1 MDVELLSKMVGQI
14 ILDKD
19 AVTLPGVGTF
29 FAEVVPSTFSDK
41 GYTINPPYRRLSFRQ
56 REEGD
61 ASLVDLYARSN
72 GIDAQAARS
81 ILTSFLSGLKEE
93 LLQKKTIVL
102 PGLGR
107 LRATRENHLFFVPD
121 EDLNI
126 YPDGFGLASVSL
138 KTHEE
143 TEDEVADAISSLTSI
158 IASPSAPVAEGPSP
172 AVEATAP
179 AVVEQAAPAVQE
191 PSAPAV
197 ETTASPAPETPA
209 AQEAAKAEEPVEVK
223 VEATASPAQETPA
236 AQEVAKAEEPVAVAV
251 EEPAEVKVEATV
263 PEAPGTQA
271 APASQVAEK
280 AEEPVA
286 VAAEEPAEVKVEAQ
300 VVPQTRSVGRMLLIV
315 CAVLLALLVVYML
328 LGRIAPGLIDPLLYT
343 PEELEIIRS

>member
-158 IASPSAPVAEGPSP
+158 IASPAAPAAEGPSP

-197 ETTASPAPETPA
+197 ETTAFPAQATPASQEVAKVEASVEATAPETP
-209 AQEAAKAEEPVEVK
+209 EMPETPETP
-223 VEATASPAQETPA
+223 ETPA
-236 AQEVAKAEEPVAVAV
+236 AQEVAKAEEP
-251 EEPAEVKVEATV
+251 AEVKVEA
-263 PEAPGTQA
+263 PA
-271 APASQVAEK
+271 A
-280 AEEPVA
+280 
-286 VAAEEPAEVKVEAQ
+286 
-300 VVPQTRSVGRMLLIV
+300 PQTRSVGRMLLIV

>member
-158 IASPSAPVAEGPSP
+158 IASPAAPVAEGPSP

-197 ETTASPAPETPA
+197 EATASPAPETPA
-209 AQEAAKAEEPVEVK
+209 AQEVAKAEEPVE
-223 VEATASPAQETPA
+223 ATAPETLETPEAQA
-236 AQEVAKAEEPVAVAV
+236 APASQVAEKAEEPVAVAV
-251 EEPAEVKVEATV
+251 EEPAEVKVEA
-263 PEAPGTQA
+263 PA
-271 APASQVAEK
+271 APQA
-280 AEEPVA
+280 
-286 VAAEEPAEVKVEAQ
+286 
-300 VVPQTRSVGRMLLIV
+300 RSVGRMLLIV

-328 LGRIAPGLIDPLLYT
+328 LGRIAPGLIDPLLYS

>member
-61 ASLVDLYARSN
+61 DSLVDLYARSN

-93 LLQKKTIVL
+93 LLQKKTVVL

-143 TEDEVADAISSLTSI
+143 TEDEVASAISTLTSI
-158 IASPSAPVAEGPSP
+158 IAAPAAPATEEPAP

-191 PSAPAV
+191 PSAPA
-197 ETTASPAPETPA
+197 
-209 AQEAAKAEEPVEVK
+209 

-251 EEPAEVKVEATV
+251 EEPVEVKAETTA
-263 PEAPGTQA
+263 PEAPETQA
-271 APASQVAEK
+271 APAAQVA
-280 AEEPVA
+280 A
-286 VAAEEPAEVKVEAQ
+286 KVEAPAAQ
-300 VVPQTRSVGRMLLIV
+300 RTRSVGRMLLIV
-315 CAVLLALLVVYML
+315 CVVLLALLVVYML
-328 LGRIAPGLIDPLLYT
+328 LGRIAPGVIDPLLYS

>member
-72 GIDAQAARS
+72 GIDVQAARS

-158 IASPSAPVAEGPSP
+158 IASPAAPVAEGPFP

-197 ETTASPAPETPA
+197 EATASPAPETPA
-209 AQEAAKAEEPVEVK
+209 AQEVAKAEEPVE
-223 VEATASPAQETPA
+223 ATAPETLETPEAQA
-236 AQEVAKAEEPVAVAV
+236 APASQVAEKAEEPVAVAV
-251 EEPAEVKVEATV
+251 EEPAEVKVEA
-263 PEAPGTQA
+263 PA
-271 APASQVAEK
+271 APQA
-280 AEEPVA
+280 
-286 VAAEEPAEVKVEAQ
+286 
-300 VVPQTRSVGRMLLIV
+300 RSVGRMLLIV